1 RLIPYPGASAN
12 RRVCGAAGIPN
23 STDNCW
29 FHLAGLMSINHL
41 GAANLNELS
50 PANRR
55 PALRL
60 RHTPSVLPTGLALTK
75 QRHERSMLVARS
87 SVFLRGY
94 NTSRRRFMPVA

>member
-29 FHLAGLMSINHL
+29 FYLAGLSINRL
-41 GAANLNELS
+41 GAAGLDELR

-55 PALRL
+55 PALQF
-60 RHTPSVLPTGLALTK
+60 RHTPSVLLTGLALTK
-75 QRHERSMLVARS
+75 QRHERSMLMTRS
-87 SVFLRGY
+87 SFFLRGY
-94 NTSRRRFMPVA
+94 NTSRSRFMPVA

>member
-29 FHLAGLMSINHL
+29 FHLAGLSINHL
-41 GAANLNELS
+41 GQPTWTS
-50 PANRR
+50 WR
-55 PALRL
+55 PALQF

-75 QRHERSMLVARS
+75 QRHERWMLVTRS
-87 SVFLRGY
+87 SFFLRGY
-94 NTSRRRFMPVA
+94 NTSRSRFMPVA